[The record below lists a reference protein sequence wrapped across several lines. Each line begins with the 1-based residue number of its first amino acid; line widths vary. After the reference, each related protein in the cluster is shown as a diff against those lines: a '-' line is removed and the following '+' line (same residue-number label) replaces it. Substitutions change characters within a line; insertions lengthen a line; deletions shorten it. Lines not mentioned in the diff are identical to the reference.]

1 MRKSKKPQPSNAESL
16 ERRNWGNVFNLLVQM
31 VRHQQNQLQSFAN
44 QKKFLEDRLQM
55 QNERWASD
63 VKLYKD
69 QISQV
74 KMFLIFEEKKRL
86 FESAKADL
94 MMGSKHREASVL
106 KWILDSTK
114 DDLEDFKAGFEY
126 LSHKSSKGE
135 GQVTV
140 LKDTDKRR
148 KGTAS
153 SGSKSSCNTSEK
165 EKCPGE
171 INDELRQ
178 LKDEC
183 EKLASEKNSELLALL
198 AEKNFVWNQ
207 FKIMETDYANKLRSK
222 QDEVEKANEKI
233 SILISSMEQ
242 LQSDNNKKDGRV
254 SELESKVADMEEE
267 AKRLNKE
274 ISGLSV
280 ELESLRKFKNNQ
292 VKPVLNRCTAGTNDS
307 GITESN
313 RSRRNTTLNKEKEVC
328 TPNEQPILSCFTAI
342 TNDSGIIKSNRSRRS
357 TTLNKEKEVCTSDVH
372 ASTSTN
378 FSEKGKRSLKR
389 KESPVI
395 SSFETPKLFTSSF
408 KVPKVFF
415 TGNKSC
421 LKSRRKLNVDVFSF
435 KDSDNDQLPSGGLN
449 KTRLK

>member
-1 MRKSKKPQPSNAESL
+1 M
-16 ERRNWGNVFNLLVQM
+16 
-31 VRHQQNQLQSFAN
+31 
-44 QKKFLEDRLQM
+44 
-55 QNERWASD
+55 
-63 VKLYKD
+63 
-69 QISQV
+69 
-74 KMFLIFEEKKRL
+74 
-86 FESAKADL
+86 
-94 MMGSKHREASVL
+94 
-106 KWILDSTK
+106 
-114 DDLEDFKAGFEY
+114 
-126 LSHKSSKGE
+126 
-135 GQVTV
+135 
-140 LKDTDKRR
+140 
-148 KGTAS
+148 
-153 SGSKSSCNTSEK
+153 
-165 EKCPGE
+165 
-171 INDELRQ
+171 RQ

-378 FSEKGKRSLKR
+378 FSEKVSHVLL
-389 KESPVI
+389 SA
-395 SSFETPKLFTSSF
+395 
-408 KVPKVFF
+408 
-415 TGNKSC
+415 C
-421 LKSRRKLNVDVFSF
+421 LPYCL
-435 KDSDNDQLPSGGLN
+435 Q
-449 KTRLK
+449 